1 MKNRIFITLL
11 LAFINS
17 PAPSYAS
24 FCIANSCFEDLA
36 DLKKQFIGLQKTIIK
51 THSDVLNHNEQ
62 LPVIKN
68 DIKGNK
74 EDINKNSSDI
84 KSIKDDTFKNK
95 ASNEQNKKEILN
107 NKKGILINKKG
118 LLNNKVKIEE
128 VHRETQNNSN
138 SLNQL
143 TGEIDEFRQL
153 TNNRFQ
159 KIDKTVAKNHKK
171 AMAGISAAMAMNA
184 IPFVNGKD
192 VSVGVGSGSYGGQ
205 GSLAIGSQFQM
216 TEIMRSSTYLS
227 YDSNRNLGIAAG
239 ISIGW

>member
-1 MKNRIFITLL
+1 MKNRIFITSL
-11 LAFINS
+11 LAFINL

-24 FCIANSCFEDLA
+24 FCIADSCFEDLA
-36 DLKKQFIGLQKTIIK
+36 DLKKQFIALQKTIIK

-62 LPVIKN
+62 LPVIKK

-95 ASNEQNKKEILN
+95 ATNEQNKKEILN
-107 NKKGILINKKG
+107 NKKGV
-118 LLNNKVKIEE
+118 LNNKVKIEE

-138 SLNQL
+138 SFNQL

>member
-1 MKNRIFITLL
+1 MKSRIFITSL
-11 LAFINS
+11 LAFINL

-62 LPVIKN
+62 LPVIKK

-84 KSIKDDTFKNK
+84 KSIKDDTFKIK

-107 NKKGILINKKG
+107 NKKGI
-118 LLNNKVKIEE
+118 LNNKVKIEE

-143 TGEIDEFRQL
+143 TSEIDEFRQL

-239 ISIGW
+239 ISMGW

>member
-1 MKNRIFITLL
+1 MKNRILITSLV
-11 LAFINS
+11 AFINS

-24 FCIANSCFEDLA
+24 FCIANSCFEDLS
-36 DLKKQFIGLQKTIIK
+36 DLKKQFISLQKTIIK

-62 LPVIKN
+62 LPVIKK
-68 DIKGNK
+68 DIKQNK
-74 EDINKNSSDI
+74 EDIKKNNSDI

-95 ASNEQNKKEILN
+95 ATNEQNKKEILN
-107 NKKGILINKKG
+107 NKKGVMK
-118 LLNNKVKIEE
+118 NKVKIEE
-128 VHRETQNNSN
+128 IHRETQNNSN

-143 TGEIDEFRQL
+143 SGEIDEFRQL
-153 TNNRFQ
+153 SNNRFQ